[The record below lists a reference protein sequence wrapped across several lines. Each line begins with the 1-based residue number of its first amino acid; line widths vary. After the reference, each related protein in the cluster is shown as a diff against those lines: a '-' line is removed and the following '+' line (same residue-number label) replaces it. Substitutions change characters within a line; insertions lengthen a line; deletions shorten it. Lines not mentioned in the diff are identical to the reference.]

1 MIKDRGGQ
9 TLAYVYFEEEP
20 GRVSGIACCGGGL
33 ASALTGECVGAV
45 VLSRNARAKTHARL
59 TRNARVRA
67 DPTRIL
73 STNDTSLRTPLKR
86 KHLFQVVDHD
96 HPPLGRIYRNPGGV
110 WHRWTKR
117 MPLALAHHSSAFRLA
132 SSRVSASNIFSIG
145 QLASAFLSVEI
156 ATSGFAFPPASQ
168 WRGQSTA
175 SPLGPPSARN
185 CRLSTGSGEGRERIL
200 RSPVS

>member
-1 MIKDRGGQ
+1 MGHDFERSIAALPGYAVILRPPRSFTPPWSIEETAACFVIKDRGGQ

-45 VLSRNARAKTHARL
+45 VLSSNARAKTHARL

-96 HPPLGRIYRNPGGV
+96 HPSLGRIRSKA
-110 WHRWTKR
+110 RR
-117 MPLALAHHSSAFRLA
+117 SLAPVDKAHAL
-132 SSRVSASNIFSIG
+132 
-145 QLASAFLSVEI
+145 
-156 ATSGFAFPPASQ
+156 
-168 WRGQSTA
+168 
-175 SPLGPPSARN
+175 
-185 CRLSTGSGEGRERIL
+185 RLS
-200 RSPVS
+200 PPFVSFSVGLFSRFGFEYSLHRTTR